1 MVHFPKYND
10 QLRLIFISDGQIQ
23 RSGFEIRI
31 DQNEGSCY
39 PNYPSSRP
47 SGSSRPTGSP
57 TGQSRP
63 NNQFGPD
70 SQQFVEVPNALPS
83 PSRLRPP
90 YDPSFSS
97 FKQICGSTSSM
108 ASILTSDNY
117 PLAYNSD
124 TNCVYRIQKTNNQV
138 CKIEFFFEDF
148 EVRIQLTNY
157 YHINLVIN

>member
-10 QLRLIFISDGQIQ
+10 QIRLIFISDGHVQ

-47 SGSSRPTGSP
+47 SESLGPTGSSRPTGSP

-148 EVRIQLTNY
+148 EVRIELANY
-157 YHINLVIN
+157 